1 MGDEPR
7 NFMNDET
14 LDDDELDAIYKRMI
28 DEFID
33 QANALAESQ
42 SPENVGLA
50 LLYAAS
56 RFNAYV
62 VSKHADTLED
72 YERDLPRAR
81 KFFTRQYGE
90 MLEENLE
97 DYRQLYSK
105 YAHLTRKQ

>member
-1 MGDEPR
+1 
-7 NFMNDET
+7 MNDET

>member
-1 MGDEPR
+1 
-7 NFMNDET
+7 MNDET
-14 LDDDELDAIYKRMI
+14 LDDEELDAIYKRMI

>member
-1 MGDEPR
+1 
-7 NFMNDET
+7 MNDES
-14 LDDDELDAIYKRMI
+14 LNDDELDAIYKRMI

-33 QANALAESQ
+33 QANALAETQ
-42 SPENVGLA
+42 SAENVGLA

-62 VSKHADTLED
+62 VSRHADTLED
-72 YERDLPRAR
+72 FERDLSRAR
-81 KFFTRQYGE
+81 KFFTGQYTE
-90 MLEENLE
+90 MLDENLE

>member
-7 NFMNDET
+7 NGMNDET
-14 LDDDELDAIYKRMI
+14 LNDEELDAIYKRMI

-33 QANALAESQ
+33 QANAMAETQ

-72 YERDLPRAR
+72 YERDLARAR